1 MLRLLALA
9 GLVFAALDPS
19 AALAQNAAFFT
30 GSYIEVG
37 PVLAKVGALA
47 LRGYRDGNAGDKNIV
62 DLDVLERIDR
72 PSHFVV
78 LAAWTDKAA
87 YEAHAAGAPIKKL
100 YEKLATL
107 LAAPIDVRRHNAL
120 TVAPPKPGKDRL
132 FIVTHIDVVPAQKD
146 NAVAALEQLADES
159 RKHAGNL
166 QFDVWQQEGRP
177 NHFTVVEVWGNR
189 GAFDLHQM
197 QKETREFRGKLAAMT
212 GALYDERLYRPLSG
226 GTIR

>member
-9 GLVFAALDPS
+9 GFVLTALDSS
-19 AALAQNAAFFT
+19 AALAQKATFLT
-30 GSYIEVG
+30 VSYIEVG

-47 LRGYRDGNAGDKNIV
+47 LRGYRDANANDKSIA

-78 LAAWTDKAA
+78 LAAWADKAA
-87 YEAHAAGAPIKKL
+87 YEAHTAGDPFKKL
-100 YEKLATL
+100 NEKLATL
-107 LAAPIDVRRHNAL
+107 LAAPIDIRQNNAL
-120 TVAPPKPGKDRL
+120 TVAPPKPGKDRI
-132 FIVTHIDVVPAQKD
+132 FVVTHVDVIPSNKD

-159 RKHAGNL
+159 RKHPGNL
-166 QFDVWQQEGRP
+166 QFDVWQQADRP
-177 NHFTVVEVWGNR
+177 NHFSVVEVWNNR

-197 QKETREFRGKLAAMT
+197 QKETREFRGKLGAMT
-212 GALYDERLYRPLSG
+212 GALYDERVYRPLSG